1 MTPDVNV
8 LLAAHRADHVH
19 HGTALAWLSQALAAA
34 CSGGP
39 LHLLP
44 MVATAFLRVA
54 THPKVFEQ
62 PTRADDAIR
71 FIDAVA
77 AAPGCEWLELSD
89 EWPGVA
95 RLCRER
101 GITGA
106 AVSDAWIAAAVR
118 RHGTHLVTFD
128 RDFARLLDPSEFT
141 LLPAQPKAARR

>member
-19 HGTALAWLSQALAAA
+19 HAPALGWLSQAIAAA
-34 CSGGP
+34 CTGGP

-44 MVATAFLRVA
+44 MVVTSFLRLA

-62 PTRADDAIR
+62 PTSLEDAIR
-71 FIDAVA
+71 FVDALA

-89 EWPGVA
+89 EWPVVA

-101 GITGA
+101 GVAGA
-106 AVSDAWIAAAVR
+106 GVSDAWIAAAVR
-118 RHGTHLVTFD
+118 RHGSHLVTFD
-128 RDFARLLDPSEFT
+128 RDFARLLDASEFT
-141 LLPAQPKAARR
+141 LLPARAGAVLR